1 MPKTSTLG
9 VEFHRKGVKLR
20 HRRTRI
26 LLCWL
31 PAAVVAVECVPSIAT
46 AATEAPGDAGI
57 PQTRESAAA
66 DFDRADLAVAASRF
80 DEAIAIYK
88 RLAHSPDMDVR
99 TDARFRHGKLQFDRN
114 HFGDAALLLRAVLD
128 EKPYWQLARVTLART
143 FARMG
148 RQPSARRELRQA
160 QADGLEPPLQPFVDN
175 FYEDLR
181 AVRPFGGTIEL
192 AFAPNSNIN
201 RPTGATIVNGAVAP
215 FSLTSDPNGR
225 SGNGLRVSSVIYG
238 YVPLTG
244 STQAT
249 ARLTLN
255 DNLYRSGRYN
265 DHIWTGEIGTV
276 TQWHDQRLRASF
288 GQTLRVYGDRL
299 SSTTTT
305 LALNWLTNLGATDQI
320 EFEGDFGDVRYKAN
334 PIRSG
339 RIYTASMIYEHAF
352 TQRAGGRLA
361 LVAQRQTAGDPGYA
375 SAVGGATATAWQEF
389 GRTTIQATLGVQRLE
404 ADARLPAF
412 TARRSD
418 WLVRSALSVT
428 LRRFRILG
436 FAPVIRATYDVNFST
451 VDRYDYK
458 RLEGEFA
465 LNRAF

>member
-1 MPKTSTLG
+1 M
-9 VEFHRKGVKLR
+9 R
-20 HRRTRI
+20 HLRTRI

-31 PAAVVAVECVPSIAT
+31 PAAAVAAVCVPGVAIA
-46 AATEAPGDAGI
+46 AAEAADDSLV
-57 PQTRESAAA
+57 PQTRDAATGA
-66 DFDRADLAVAASRF
+66 FDRAELAVAASRF

-88 RLAHSPDMDVR
+88 MLARSQDVDVR
-99 TDARFRHGKLQFDRN
+99 SDARFRHGRLQFERR
-114 HFGDAALLLRAVLD
+114 HYGDAALLLRAVLD
-128 EKPYWQLARVTLART
+128 EKPHWQLARVTLART

-160 QADGLEPPLQPFVDN
+160 QADGLEPALQPFVDH

-181 AVRPFGGTIEL
+181 AVRPFGGTIEV

-215 FSLTSDPNGR
+215 FSLTNDPNGR
-225 SGNGLRVSSVIYG
+225 SGNGLRISSIVYG
-238 YVPLTG
+238 YLPLTG

-255 DNLYRSGRYN
+255 DNIYRSGRYN
-265 DHIWTGEIGTV
+265 DHIWTGEIGTI
-276 TQWHDQRLRASF
+276 TQWHDQRLRVGF

-305 LALNWLTNLGATDQI
+305 LAVNWLTNLGATDQI
-320 EFEGDFGDVRYKAN
+320 EFEGDFGDVHYKAN

-375 SAVGGATATAWQEF
+375 SALGGATATAWQEF
-389 GRTTIQATLGVQRLE
+389 GRTTVQATLGVQHLE
-404 ADARLPAF
+404 ADARLPNFAD
-412 TARRSD
+412 RRSD
-418 WLVRSALSVT
+418 WLIRSGISLT

-436 FAPVIRATYDVNFST
+436 FAPVVRATYDVNFST
-451 VDRYDYK
+451 VGRYDYK